1 MDKLMGAGDGVMQN
15 RVDGQEP
22 EQDTFSN
29 PESDVVT
36 TKPGKKSSVGNELK
50 EWVKAIAI
58 AVILVLIIRWLLF
71 MPFIVDGPSMEP
83 NFLTGERVI
92 VNKVLYKF
100 REPHRGEVVVF
111 HVPEEGR
118 NFIKR
123 VIGVPGDKIRYE
135 GDDLYVNDQKVDET
149 YLKEAIE
156 KAHEEGHL
164 YNDGSSGSSPNFPND
179 QFTEAVVPEG
189 HIFVMG
195 DHRNNSKDS
204 RMIGFVDMDEVI
216 GRSDVIFWPLNKI
229 KVIGHK

>member
-1 MDKLMGAGDGVMQN
+1 MEAGDGVEHN
-15 RVDGQEP
+15 RIDDQEP
-22 EQDTFSN
+22 EKETV
-29 PESDVVT
+29 PTAESDVVPT
-36 TKPGKKSSVGNELK
+36 SPAKKSGIGNELK
-50 EWVKAIAI
+50 EWIKAIAI

-83 NFLTGERVI
+83 NFLSGERVI

-100 REPHRGEVVVF
+100 REPHRGEVIVF

-123 VIGVPGDKIRYE
+123 VIGVAGDKIRYE
-135 GDDLYVNDQKVDET
+135 GDDLYVNDQKVEET

-156 KAHEEGHL
+156 AAHAEGRL
-164 YNDGSSGSSPNFPND
+164 YNNNGDSSSNFPND
-179 QFTEAVVPEG
+179 RFTESVVPEG
-189 HIFVMG
+189 HIFVLG

-204 RMIGFVDMDEVI
+204 RMIGFVDLDEVI

-229 KVIGHK
+229 KIIEHN

>member
-1 MDKLMGAGDGVMQN
+1 MEAGDRMEHN

-22 EQDTFSN
+22 EQDTLSN
-29 PESDVVT
+29 PEADVPA
-36 TKPGKKSSVGNELK
+36 TKPPKKGGAANELK

-100 REPHRGEVVVF
+100 REPHRGEVIVF

-156 KAHEEGHL
+156 QAHSEGQL
-164 YNDGSSGSSPNFPND
+164 YNNGSLGSSPNFPNER
-179 QFTEAVVPEG
+179 FTEDVVPEG

-204 RMIGFVDMDEVI
+204 RMIGFVDQDEVI

-229 KVIGHK
+229 KIIGHK